1 MAAFIRSVGRQLICI
16 EPRTVLLA
24 KENTVVDIKRYVR
37 ALRRRPVGVLYPEDE
52 AGKAPKPTPA
62 KAVVEH
68 HRTPGGQKD
77 KAKWSKTNLKTAVQK
92 NLDPNFISKNS
103 DRHNNKATVKVSDT
117 SSDLLDGLRYEKAF
131 AGDKRLA
138 RAVSIARSRKYREQQ
153 GKVLLEGRRLIC
165 DALLAGALP
174 QTLFFSSME
183 QLRELP
189 LDRLRR
195 ASLVKVKGEDIQT
208 WSDLVT
214 PQGVIA
220 IFSQPDAKRLGF
232 PKDQRDQAVPLHLIC
247 DNVRDPGN
255 LGTILRC
262 AAAAGCQSVLLT
274 KGCVDVWEP
283 KVLRAAMGAHF
294 RLPIIPGLGWGDVA
308 GNLPPAITIHLA
320 DNCSTSNIHQGA
332 KGEVEPLKLPASRKA
347 GDYGW
352 VRSSSDSTHAAGAWE
367 SDSDEELEDEE
378 PAVCLPVVGARVYHE
393 RWAVSHT
400 ALVIGG
406 ETHGLSLEALQ
417 LAERTGGLR
426 LFVPMV
432 SGMDS
437 LNSAMAASV
446 LLFEGRR
453 QLIGSDGQGG
463 AKSDRS

>member
-16 EPRTVLLA
+16 EPRAILLA
-24 KENTVVDIKRYVR
+24 KENTVVDIKRHVR
-37 ALRRRPVGVLYPEDE
+37 ALKRRPVRVLYPEDK

-62 KAVVEH
+62 KPVVEH
-68 HRTPGGQKD
+68 HRTSGGQKD
-77 KAKWSKTNLKTAVQK
+77 TANASKTNLKTAVQK

-103 DRHNNKATVKVSDT
+103 DRHAAAKVCDT

-165 DALLAGALP
+165 DALRAGALP
-174 QTLFFSSME
+174 QTLFFSSVE

-195 ASLVKVKGEDIQT
+195 ASLVKVTGGDIQT

-294 RLPIIPGLGWGDVA
+294 RLPIIPSLDWGNVA
-308 GNLPPAITIHLA
+308 GNLPPAVTIHLA
-320 DNCSTSNIHQGA
+320 DNCSTSDIHRGA
-332 KGEVEPLKLPASRKA
+332 TGEVEPSKPLASRKA

-352 VRSSSDSTHAAGAWE
+352 VRSRSDSTHAAGAWE
-367 SDSDEELEDEE
+367 SDSDEELEDEK

-406 ETHGLSLEALQ
+406 ETHGLSVEALQ
-417 LAERTGGLR
+417 LAEQTGGLR

-432 SGMDS
+432 SGVDS

-453 QLIGSDGQGG
+453 QLMESDGQGG
-463 AKSDRS
+463 ARSDCS